1 MVFDTEFMINNVFN
15 GTNLIDDRTTKENF
29 TEFILGDKGV
39 ALAQEIEELKRKIKD
54 EKAKLQGMVPYSQKG
69 ERCCN

>member
-39 ALAQEIEELKRKIKD
+39 ALAQEIEELK
-54 EKAKLQGMVPYSQKG
+54 E
-69 ERCCN
+69 ER